1 MPHQETIHILVE
13 QIEQATRALDN
24 YSYGPEHDRVR
35 RYYTGLVAGG
45 TQAPVA
51 LQRARCAVLFEL
63 LYQALP
69 TCVEES
75 HQLVRQEGYPFQYSR
90 LENFEGTSW
99 HGARYEEIS
108 PWTRGHLSNGKNSEG

>member
-1 MPHQETIHILVE
+1 MPHQEPIHKLVE
-13 QIEQATRALDN
+13 QIERTTRALDS

-51 LQRARCAVLFEL
+51 MERARCAVLFEL

-75 HQLVRQEGYPFQYSR
+75 HQLVLQEGYPLQHSL
-90 LENFEGTSW
+90 LEDF
-99 HGARYEEIS
+99 
-108 PWTRGHLSNGKNSEG
+108 